1 MTASE
6 SEPVETTTS
15 SDETAIQDKLS
26 ELTNQSWNLELL
38 ISGAALFASS
48 NLPDLLDSALTY
60 YRYNL
65 MTDMDYVH
73 DVVPAQ
79 VIGLVKGVSYFL
91 FGAFLVH
98 FVMRAFWVG
107 LLGLLAVYPSGIRYD
122 QIYSLSQYARQR
134 FAREMGSLPS
144 YIIRLD
150 QRCNVIF
157 ALAFS
162 LVLLLLSVAAIYGL
176 SILIETVLQLLLPDH
191 LYRTVR
197 DAVGWLFGISIIGI
211 GISVSILNLPRYRD
225 NPRLAPIGFR
235 LSQTMSWLSLGL
247 YRPMLYIAYTFYS
260 QIPKQ
265 VLKWRLVWFFTI
277 MGLVELVFMSVQ
289 LLQTKGA
296 SELIGTRSFISF
308 RDPERIA
315 DANTFDN
322 LRTAGQLIDNA
333 SIQADII
340 REPYIRLFVSYP
352 KVLDAELKKRFKK
365 PVWPDSIS
373 RKERREKQA
382 AWYLQ
387 TFEAYFGVYLND
399 SLCRSPGF
407 LFTRRS
413 DTGQP
418 GLTTVLMTDNLK
430 TGRNTLTITVPDSV
444 NKPIPYYQI
453 PFWYVPE
460 K

>member
-1 MTASE
+1 MNIP
-6 SEPVETTTS
+6 EPAPIETTPS
-15 SDETAIQDKLS
+15 AQSEAPDQLN

-38 ISGAALFASS
+38 ISGAALFATL
-48 NLPDLLDSALTY
+48 NLPDLLDSALAY

-65 MTDMDYVH
+65 MTDVDYVH
-73 DVVPAQ
+73 NIVPTQ

-91 FGAFLVH
+91 FGAFLCH

-107 LLGLLAVYPSGIRYD
+107 LLGLLAVYPTGIRYE
-122 QIYSLSQYARQR
+122 QIHNLSQYARQR

-162 LVLLLLSVAAIYGL
+162 VVLLLLSVAAIYGL
-176 SILIETVLQLLLPDH
+176 FILVETVLQLLLPDY
-191 LYRTVR
+191 LYQPVR
-197 DAVGWLFGISIIGI
+197 EGVSWLFGIGVFGI
-211 GISVSILNLPRYRD
+211 GLTISILNLPRFRD
-225 NPRLAPIGFR
+225 NPQLAPLSFQ

-260 QIPKQ
+260 QIPRQ
-265 VLKWRLVWFFTI
+265 VLKWRLVWFIIIF
-277 MGLVELVFMSVQ
+277 GLAELLFMSAQ
-289 LLQTKGA
+289 LLQTLGA
-296 SELIGTRSFISF
+296 SEVIGSRSFITM
-308 RDPERIA
+308 RVPAQIA
-315 DANTFDN
+315 NANSFDN
-322 LRTAGQLIDNA
+322 LRPADQLIDNA
-333 SIQADII
+333 SIQADVI
-340 REPYIRLFVSYP
+340 REPYVRLFVSYP
-352 KVLDAELKKRFKK
+352 KLLDGELSKRFQK
-365 PVWPDSIS
+365 PVWPDSLS

-399 SLCRSPGF
+399 SLYRSPGF
-407 LFTRRS
+407 LFTERNEN
-413 DTGQP
+413 GQP
-418 GLTTVLMTDNLK
+418 GLTTVLMTENLK
-430 TGRNTLTITVPDSV
+430 PGRNMLTITVPDSV
-444 NKPIPYYQI
+444 NKPKPYCQI